1 MAEGGNEGGDGDM
14 TRINTDVVIALLL
27 LIMCT
32 VFFYDTY
39 HYEQL
44 NLSIVGA
51 KLWPRVVLVAL
62 FALSAVYLLQSLH
75 TAPVMEAE
83 PVTGGSGWFARNRNV
98 IGCFVLYA
106 LFLLSLPYLGMLLA
120 GIAFVFATLTLIG
133 RRDLRSHLLHAAIA
147 VVCIGLVWAVFR
159 YALGV
164 ILPEGEILPR

>member
-1 MAEGGNEGGDGDM
+1 M
-14 TRINTDVVIALLL
+14 TRINADVVIALLL
-27 LIMCT
+27 LILCT
-32 VFFYDTY
+32 LFFYDTF
-39 HYEQL
+39 HYERL
-44 NLSIVGA
+44 NLSIIGA
-51 KLWPRVVLVAL
+51 GLWPRVVLVAL
-62 FALSAVYLLQSLH
+62 SVLSFVYLLQSLRAGSPMQVD
-75 TAPVMEAE
+75 TAQDN
-83 PVTGGSGWFARNRNV
+83 SGWLTRNRNV
-98 IGCFVLYA
+98 IGCFILYA